1 MSGHSKW
8 HNIQAKKGKA
18 DAARGKVFTK
28 IGREIAVAVKEG
40 GSNPDA
46 NSRLRDA
53 VAKAKANNMPMDN
66 ITRAIKKAA
75 GELGNVNYEEIIY
88 EGYGNDGVAVIVEAL
103 TDNRNRTASDV
114 RHAFEKRGGNLGTT
128 GCVSFMFEKKG
139 LLVVEK
145 SDSIDEDELMM
156 LALDAG
162 AEDFSSEDDV
172 YEITTLPEDFST
184 VREEIEKSG
193 IEFASAEI
201 SMIPNMYT
209 NLDAGGAERFEK
221 LLDMLEDNDDVQ
233 NVWHNAEFPEGW
245 GEE

>member
-18 DAARGKVFTK
+18 DAARGKIFTK

-46 NSRLRDA
+46 NSRLRDSIS
-53 VAKAKANNMPMDN
+53 KAKANNMPVDT

-75 GELGNVNYEEIIY
+75 GELGSVNYEEIVY
-88 EGYGNDGVAVIVEAL
+88 EGYGNDGVAVIVETL
-103 TDNRNRTASDV
+103 TDNRNRTAADV
-114 RHAFEKRGGNLGTT
+114 RHAFDKHGGNMGTS

-139 LLVVEK
+139 LIIVEK
-145 SDSIDEDELMM
+145 SDLIDEDDLMM

-162 AEDFSSEDDV
+162 AEDFASDDDV
-172 YEITTLPEDFST
+172 YEITTLTENFSE
-184 VREEIEKSG
+184 VREALEQNG
-193 IEFASAEI
+193 IEVASAEI

-209 NLDAGGAERFEK
+209 QLDEVSATRFEK
-221 LLDMLEDNDDVQ
+221 LIDVLEDNDDVQ
-233 NVWHNAEFPEGW
+233 NVWHNAEFPDGW
-245 GEE
+245 GE